1 MIIMEAG
8 TTGVETI
15 VFGDILENVKRN
27 ESGNIL
33 RETIHRWV
41 QPQQQL
47 NPSPFHRILQP
58 LCRGKSSG
66 HF

>member
-27 ESGNIL
+27 ESGNI
-33 RETIHRWV
+33 
-41 QPQQQL
+41 
-47 NPSPFHRILQP
+47 
-58 LCRGKSSG
+58 RGKPFTGGCNLSNN
-66 HF
+66 